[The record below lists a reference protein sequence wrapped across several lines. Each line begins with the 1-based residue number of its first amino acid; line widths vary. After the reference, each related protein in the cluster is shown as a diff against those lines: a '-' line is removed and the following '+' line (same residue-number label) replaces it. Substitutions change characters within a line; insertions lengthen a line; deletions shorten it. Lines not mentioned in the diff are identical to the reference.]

1 MFILTV
7 KHHTNKLRRFCIP
20 VGVVGMEKY
29 GKTDEFIL
37 RKCSFKDYI
46 IVKIVPPPTSYL
58 LPIHDTEIFR
68 FFLIIRISS
77 VPNFCKSYA
86 FGTVLHNNV
95 IALAGIF
102 PISCQWKDISV

>member
-1 MFILTV
+1 VGKLTS
-7 KHHTNKLRRFCIP
+7 
-20 VGVVGMEKY
+20 Y
-29 GKTDEFIL
+29 
-37 RKCSFKDYI
+37 FKERQQQELYHCENS
-46 IVKIVPPPTSYL
+46 PPPTSYL

-102 PISCQWKDISV
+102 PISYQWKDISV

>member
-1 MFILTV
+1 V

-46 IVKIVPPPTSYL
+46 IVKIVPPHFILT
-58 LPIHDTEIFR
+58 
-68 FFLIIRISS
+68 
-77 VPNFCKSYA
+77 PN
-86 FGTVLHNNV
+86 T
-95 IALAGIF
+95 
-102 PISCQWKDISV
+102 